1 MTQNDLMKDWFK
13 ELPQE
18 QPSPEFQVKVMQRVM
33 SEWRLNPNKYQPMI
47 TSKGWWTIGLFA
59 FVLTGILIML
69 QPNLPGGQPVTMYGL
84 DYVKLFEPVT
94 RLLDKLNNIS
104 PPVAVG
110 TLAIIA
116 LWFFDQIFV
125 RTVKR

>member
-1 MTQNDLMKDWFK
+1 MSQKDLMKDWFK

-18 QPSPEFQVKVMQRVM
+18 RPSPEFQVKVMQRVM
-33 SEWRLNPNKYQPMI
+33 TEWRLNPNKYQPMI
-47 TSKGWWTIGLFA
+47 TSKGWWTIWLFA
-59 FVLTGILIML
+59 FVLTGILFML
-69 QPNLPGGQPVTMYGL
+69 QPSLPGGQPVNLYGL
-84 DYVKLFEPVT
+84 DYAKLFEPIT
-94 RLLDKLNNIS
+94 RLLDKLKNIS